1 MTTALSVS
9 GLSFAYRDS
18 LVLREVT
25 LDLPQGVVL
34 GVIGPNGAGKST
46 LLKAVVGLLK
56 PAKGTVACF
65 GQPLQ
70 KVRRRVG
77 YMRQASSVDWDFPTT
92 VSDVVLMGTYGGLG
106 WFRRPGTKE
115 RDVAG
120 AAALKRVGIPHL
132 AHRPISQLSGGERQR
147 TFLARLLAQQPDL
160 LLLDEPFAGVD
171 AASQETITRVLHG
184 LRDEGRTVVI
194 VHHDLATVPTLCDWT
209 CLLNRTVMG
218 FGPTKDVFTDEMV
231 KQAYGLATT

>member
-1 MTTALSVS
+1 MTAALSVS

-106 WFRRPGTKE
+106 WFRRPGAKE
-115 RDVAG
+115 RDVA
-120 AAALKRVGIPHL
+120 AALRRVGIPHL
-132 AHRPISQLSGGERQR
+132 AHRPINQLSGGERQR
-147 TFLARLLAQQPDL
+147 TFLARLLAQQSDL

-171 AASQETITRVLHG
+171 AASQETITNVLHG
-184 LRDEGRTVVI
+184 LRDAGRTVVI

-218 FGPTKDVFTDEMV
+218 FGPTKEVFTDEMV

>member
-1 MTTALSVS
+1 MTAALSVS

-115 RDVAG
+115 RDVA

-171 AASQETITRVLHG
+171 AASQEAITSVLHE

-218 FGPTKDVFTDEMV
+218 FGPTKEVFTDEMV

>member
-1 MTTALSVS
+1 MTAALSVS

-65 GQPLQ
+65 GQPLH

-92 VSDVVLMGTYGGLG
+92 VSDVVLMGTYGSLG

-115 RDVAG
+115 RDVA
-120 AAALKRVGIPHL
+120 AAALRRVGIPHL

-147 TFLARLLAQQPDL
+147 TFLARLLAQEPDL

-171 AASQETITRVLHG
+171 AASQEAITRVLHE

-218 FGPTKDVFTDEMV
+218 FGPTKEVFTDEMV

>member
-9 GLSFAYRDS
+9 GLSFAYRDL

-115 RDVAG
+115 RDVAV
-120 AAALKRVGIPHL
+120 AALKRVGIPHL

-171 AASQETITRVLHG
+171 AASQDAITSVLHE

>member
-1 MTTALSVS
+1 MTAALSVS

-115 RDVAG
+115 CDVA

-160 LLLDEPFAGVD
+160 LLLDEPFAGVG

>member
-115 RDVAG
+115 RDV

>member
-115 RDVAG
+115 RDVA

-171 AASQETITRVLHG
+171 AASQEAITSVLHE

>member
-1 MTTALSVS
+1 MTAALSVS

-65 GQPLQ
+65 GQPLH

-115 RDVAG
+115 RDVA
-120 AAALKRVGIPHL
+120 AAALGIPHL

-147 TFLARLLAQQPDL
+147 TFLARLLAQEPDL

-171 AASQETITRVLHG
+171 AASQETITNVLHG

-218 FGPTKDVFTDEMV
+218 FGPTKEVFTDEMV

>member
-1 MTTALSVS
+1 MTAALSVS

-115 RDVAG
+115 RP
-120 AAALKRVGIPHL
+120 PH
-132 AHRPISQLSGGERQR
+132 
-147 TFLARLLAQQPDL
+147 
-160 LLLDEPFAGVD
+160 
-171 AASQETITRVLHG
+171 
-184 LRDEGRTVVI
+184 
-194 VHHDLATVPTLCDWT
+194 
-209 CLLNRTVMG
+209 
-218 FGPTKDVFTDEMV
+218 
-231 KQAYGLATT
+231 

>member
-115 RDVAG
+115 RDVAV
-120 AAALKRVGIPHL
+120 AALKRVGIPHL

>member
-1 MTTALSVS
+1 MTAALSIS
-9 GLSFAYRDS
+9 GLNFAYRDS
-18 LVLREVT
+18 LVLRDVS

-34 GVIGPNGAGKST
+34 GIVGPNGAGKST
-46 LLKAVVGLLK
+46 LMKTVVGLLK
-56 PAKGTVACF
+56 PARGTITCF
-65 GQPLQ
+65 GQPLP

-106 WFRRPGTKE
+106 WFRRPGRKE
-115 RDVAG
+115 RDVA
-120 AAALKRVGIPHL
+120 AAALERVGIPHL
-132 AHRPISQLSGGERQR
+132 ANRPISQLSGGERQR
-147 TFLARLLAQQPDL
+147 TFLARLLAQQSDL

-171 AASQETITRVLHG
+171 AASQETITNVLHG

-209 CLLNRTVMG
+209 CLLSRTVMG
-218 FGPTKDVFTDEMV
+218 FGPTKEVFTDETV
-231 KQAYGLATT
+231 KRAYGLAAT

>member
-1 MTTALSVS
+1 MTAALSVS

-65 GQPLQ
+65 GQPLH

-92 VSDVVLMGTYGGLG
+92 VSDVVLMGTYGDLG

-115 RDVAG
+115 RDVA
-120 AAALKRVGIPHL
+120 AAALRRVGIPHL

-147 TFLARLLAQQPDL
+147 TFLARLLAQEPDL

-171 AASQETITRVLHG
+171 AASQETITNVLHG

-218 FGPTKDVFTDEMV
+218 FGPTKEVFTDEMV

>member
-1 MTTALSVS
+1 MTAALNVS

-25 LDLPQGVVL
+25 LDLPQGVVM
-34 GVIGPNGAGKST
+34 GIVGPNGAGKST

-56 PAKGTVACF
+56 PTRGTVSCF
-65 GQPLQ
+65 GQPLP

-115 RDVAG
+115 RDVA
-120 AAALKRVGIPHL
+120 AAALRRVGIPHL
-132 AHRPISQLSGGERQR
+132 AHRPINQLSGGERQR
-147 TFLARLLAQQPDL
+147 TFLARLLAQQSDL

-171 AASQETITRVLHG
+171 AASQETITNVLHG
-184 LRDEGRTVVI
+184 LRDAGRTVVI

-218 FGPTKDVFTDEMV
+218 FGPTEEVFTDEAV

>member
-1 MTTALSVS
+1 MTAALSVS

-65 GQPLQ
+65 GQPLH

-92 VSDVVLMGTYGGLG
+92 VSDVVLMGTYGQLG
-106 WFRRPGTKE
+106 WFRRPGHKE
-115 RDVAG
+115 RDVA
-120 AAALKRVGIPHL
+120 AAALRRVGIPHL

-147 TFLARLLAQQPDL
+147 TFLARLLAQEPDL

-171 AASQETITRVLHG
+171 AASQETITNVLHG

-218 FGPTKDVFTDEMV
+218 FGPTKEVFTDEMV

>member
-1 MTTALSVS
+1 MTAALNVS

-25 LDLPQGVVL
+25 LDLPQGVVM
-34 GVIGPNGAGKST
+34 GIVGPNGAGKST

-56 PAKGTVACF
+56 PTRGTVSCF
-65 GQPLQ
+65 GQPLP

-106 WFRRPGTKE
+106 WFRRPGAKE
-115 RDVAG
+115 RDVA
-120 AAALKRVGIPHL
+120 AAALRRVGIPHL
-132 AHRPISQLSGGERQR
+132 AHRPINQLSGGERQR
-147 TFLARLLAQQPDL
+147 TFLARLLAQQSDL

-218 FGPTKDVFTDEMV
+218 FGPTKEVFTDEMV

>member
-77 YMRQASSVDWDFPTT
+77 YMRQASSVDWDFPPT
-92 VSDVVLMGTYGGLG
+92 VSDVVLKGTYGGLG

-115 RDVAG
+115 RDVAV
-120 AAALKRVGIPHL
+120 AALKRVGIPHL

-171 AASQETITRVLHG
+171 AASQEAITSVLHE

>member
-1 MTTALSVS
+1 MTAALSVS

-115 RDVAG
+115 RDVA
-120 AAALKRVGIPHL
+120 AAALRRVGIPHL

-171 AASQETITRVLHG
+171 AASQEAITSVLHE

-218 FGPTKDVFTDEMV
+218 FGPTKEVFTDEMV

>member
-1 MTTALSVS
+1 MTAALSVS

-115 RDVAG
+115 RDVA

-160 LLLDEPFAGVD
+160 LLLDEPVAGGD
-171 AASQETITRVLHG
+171 AARQETITRVLHG

>member
-1 MTTALSVS
+1 MTAALSVS

-18 LVLREVT
+18 LVLREVP

-65 GQPLQ
+65 GQPLH

-106 WFRRPGTKE
+106 WFRRPRTKE
-115 RDVAG
+115 RDVA
-120 AAALKRVGIPHL
+120 AAALRRVGIPHL

-147 TFLARLLAQQPDL
+147 TFLARLLAQEPDL

-171 AASQETITRVLHG
+171 AASQETITNVLHG

-218 FGPTKDVFTDEMV
+218 FGPTKEVFTDEMV

>member
-92 VSDVVLMGTYGGLG
+92 VSDVVLMGTYGSLG

-115 RDVAG
+115 RDVAV
-120 AAALKRVGIPHL
+120 AALKRVGIPHL

-171 AASQETITRVLHG
+171 AASQEAITSVLHE

>member
-92 VSDVVLMGTYGGLG
+92 VSDVVLMGTYGSLG

-115 RDVAG
+115 RDVAV
-120 AAALKRVGIPHL
+120 AALKRVGIPHL

-171 AASQETITRVLHG
+171 AASQEAITSVLHG

>member
-1 MTTALSVS
+1 MTAALSVS

-115 RDVAG
+115 RDVAT
-120 AAALKRVGIPHL
+120 AALKRVGIPHL

-147 TFLARLLAQQPDL
+147 TFLARLLAQQSDL

-171 AASQETITRVLHG
+171 AASQETITSVLHG

-218 FGPTKDVFTDEMV
+218 CGPTKEVFTDEMV

>member
-1 MTTALSVS
+1 MTAALSVS

-65 GQPLQ
+65 GEPLA

-115 RDVAG
+115 RDVA

-132 AHRPISQLSGGERQR
+132 AHRPISQRSGGARQR

-218 FGPTKDVFTDEMV
+218 FGPTKEVFTDEMV

>member
-115 RDVAG
+115 RDVA

-147 TFLARLLAQQPDL
+147 TFLARLLAPPPDL
-160 LLLDEPFAGVD
+160 RLRDEPCAGGD
-171 AASQETITRVLHG
+171 AARPDTITRGLHG

>member
-92 VSDVVLMGTYGGLG
+92 VSDVVLMGTYGSLG

-115 RDVAG
+115 RDVAV
-120 AAALKRVGIPHL
+120 AALKRVGIPHL

-147 TFLARLLAQQPDL
+147 TFLARLLAQQSDL

-171 AASQETITRVLHG
+171 AASQETITRVLHV

>member
-92 VSDVVLMGTYGGLG
+92 VSDVVLMGTYGSLG

-115 RDVAG
+115 RDVAV
-120 AAALKRVGIPHL
+120 AALKRVGIPHL

>member
-1 MTTALSVS
+1 MTSVLSVS

-115 RDVAG
+115 RDVA
-120 AAALKRVGIPHL
+120 AAALRRVGIPHL

-218 FGPTKDVFTDEMV
+218 FGPTKEVFTDEMV

>member
-1 MTTALSVS
+1 MTAALSVS

-115 RDVAG
+115 RDVAV
-120 AAALKRVGIPHL
+120 AALKRVGIPHL

-171 AASQETITRVLHG
+171 AASQEAITSVLHE

-218 FGPTKDVFTDEMV
+218 FGPTKEVFTDEMV

>member
-115 RDVAG
+115 RDVA

-147 TFLARLLAQQPDL
+147 TFLARLGAPPPPQRR
-160 LLLDEPFAGVD
+160 LDEPNPGVG

>member
-1 MTTALSVS
+1 MTAALSVS

-65 GQPLQ
+65 GQPLH

-115 RDVAG
+115 RDVA
-120 AAALKRVGIPHL
+120 AAALRRVGIPHL

-147 TFLARLLAQQPDL
+147 TFLARLLAQQSDL

>member
-1 MTTALSVS
+1 MLFRS
-9 GLSFAYRDS
+9 
-18 LVLREVT
+18 
-25 LDLPQGVVL
+25 
-34 GVIGPNGAGKST
+34 
-46 LLKAVVGLLK
+46 AVVGLLK

-65 GQPLQ
+65 GEPLA

-106 WFRRPGTKE
+106 WFRRPGKKE
-115 RDVAG
+115 HDVA
-120 AAALKRVGIPHL
+120 AAALRRVGIPHL

-147 TFLARLLAQQPDL
+147 TFLARLLAQQSDL

-184 LRDEGRTVVI
+184 LRDEGRKIGRAHV
-194 VHHDLATVPTLCDWT
+194 
-209 CLLNRTVMG
+209 
-218 FGPTKDVFTDEMV
+218 
-231 KQAYGLATT
+231 

>member
-1 MTTALSVS
+1 MTTVLSVS

-115 RDVAG
+115 RDVA

-147 TFLARLLAQQPDL
+147 TVLARLLAQQPDL

>member
-1 MTTALSVS
+1 MTAALSVS

-115 RDVAG
+115 RDVAV
-120 AAALKRVGIPHL
+120 AALKRVGIPHL

-147 TFLARLLAQQPDL
+147 VAIARALVGSPALLLA
-160 LLLDEPFAGVD
+160 DEPTGNLDSRSGEAIVSLLRELNDSGTTIIVITHD
-171 AASQETITRVLHG
+171 NDLAASLPRQVMI
-184 LRDEGRTVVI
+184 RDGKVVSDSASE
-194 VHHDLATVPTLCDWT
+194 VS
-209 CLLNRTVMG
+209 
-218 FGPTKDVFTDEMV
+218 
-231 KQAYGLATT
+231 Q

>member
-1 MTTALSVS
+1 MTAALSVS

-106 WFRRPGTKE
+106 WFRRPGAKE
-115 RDVAG
+115 RDVA
-120 AAALKRVGIPHL
+120 AAALRRVGIPHL

-147 TFLARLLAQQPDL
+147 TFLARLLAQQSDL

-171 AASQETITRVLHG
+171 AASQETITNVLHG
-184 LRDEGRTVVI
+184 LRDAGRTVVI

-218 FGPTKDVFTDEMV
+218 FGPTEEVFTDEAV

>member
-1 MTTALSVS
+1 MTAALNVS

-25 LDLPQGVVL
+25 LDLPQGVVM
-34 GVIGPNGAGKST
+34 GIVGPNGAGKST

-56 PAKGTVACF
+56 PTRGTVSCF
-65 GQPLQ
+65 GQPLP

-106 WFRRPGTKE
+106 WFRRPGAKE
-115 RDVAG
+115 RDVA
-120 AAALKRVGIPHL
+120 AAALRRVGIPHL
-132 AHRPISQLSGGERQR
+132 AHRPINQLSGGERQR
-147 TFLARLLAQQPDL
+147 TFLARLLAQQSDL

-171 AASQETITRVLHG
+171 AASQETITNVLHG
-184 LRDEGRTVVI
+184 LRDAGRTVVI

-218 FGPTKDVFTDEMV
+218 FGPTEEVFTDEAV
-231 KQAYGLATT
+231 KQVGS